1 MEDFNLYFYQQI
13 KSVTGYIWSYIL
25 EINGIITA
33 FVIKEKANPFD
44 GTIREGKLE
53 VWKTVAQCPVE
64 GCVSDSKLR
73 SVYDEVEAWQISFL
87 RVQALKKRDRR
98 TFAPSNTGD
107 F

>member
-1 MEDFNLYFYQQI
+1 
-13 KSVTGYIWSYIL
+13 
-25 EINGIITA
+25 
-33 FVIKEKANPFD
+33 
-44 GTIREGKLE
+44 
-53 VWKTVAQCPVE
+53 VAQCPVE